1 MRKKRRLARAL
12 APIVV
17 RIYLNIESNLFPCL
31 RGLIYYYAKP
41 ILFFT
46 SAVQV
51 HAFFSDLVF
60 HPYPFPCADLFG
72 QSASSSVAP
81 VRQAHLWICVYHS
94 NVVSAPAQRSGYVDY
109 GSCFA

>member
-1 MRKKRRLARAL
+1 MRKKRRLARAH

-51 HAFFSDLVF
+51 SAFLVLVF
-60 HPYPFPCADLFG
+60 HPYPFPCESLSE
-72 QSASSSVAP
+72 QIASSSDAQVCKHAE
-81 VRQAHLWICVYHS
+81 
-94 NVVSAPAQRSGYVDY
+94 SAAELGTEST
-109 GSCFA
+109 SCSISDGW

>member
-51 HAFFSDLVF
+51 FAFLVLVF
-60 HPYPFPCADLFG
+60 HPYPFPCEDLSE

-81 VRQAHLWICVYHS
+81 VRKHAE
-94 NVVSAPAQRSGYVDY
+94 SAAGSGTANT
-109 GSCFA
+109 SCSISDGC

>member
-60 HPYPFPCADLFG
+60 HPYPFPCADLFW
-72 QSASSSVAP
+72 AKRFIICRSSS
-81 VRQAHLWICVYHS
+81 
-94 NVVSAPAQRSGYVDY
+94 
-109 GSCFA
+109 

>member
-1 MRKKRRLARAL
+1 MRKKRRLAHAL

-51 HAFFSDLVF
+51 SAFLVF
-60 HPYPFPCADLFG
+60 HPFPFPCEDLSG
-72 QSASSSVAP
+72 QSVSSSDAP
-81 VRQAHLWICVYHS
+81 THKFAE
-94 NVVSAPAQRSGYVDY
+94 SAAG
-109 GSCFA
+109 

>member
-1 MRKKRRLARAL
+1 MRKKRRLARAH

-51 HAFFSDLVF
+51 SAFLVLVF
-60 HPYPFPCADLFG
+60 HPYPFPCESLSE
-72 QSASSSVAP
+72 QIASSSDA
-81 VRQAHLWICVYHS
+81 QARKH
-94 NVVSAPAQRSGYVDY
+94 AE
-109 GSCFA
+109 FAAG